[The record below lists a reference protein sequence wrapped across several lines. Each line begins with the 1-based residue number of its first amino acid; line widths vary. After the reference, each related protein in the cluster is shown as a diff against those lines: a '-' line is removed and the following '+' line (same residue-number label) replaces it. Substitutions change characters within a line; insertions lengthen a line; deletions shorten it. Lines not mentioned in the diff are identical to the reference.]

1 MLIRIFSW
9 ISNHLL
15 YLVLAVGAFSLFF
28 PGPGSAI
35 SWIVVPVLALMV
47 FNVSMTINAEDLV
60 QVKKYPLLIIWS
72 LILQFVAMA
81 LFSLVLGKIFFPNL
95 KNMYTG
101 QLLLG
106 GLPADIS
113 APLMVFLAGGNTALA
128 TAMLV
133 SAMAVTPFILPNVMT
148 FFGGVSMAIP
158 TSYLAAELIG
168 IIIIPVALGI
178 LLNHYSARVREKKD
192 AWSGVA
198 SICYILLLFTVV
210 SSNAKTIIDIKTL
223 AVLILFMEVSLNIF
237 GYGLALLTKMA
248 FKQKK
253 DTFLPLLF
261 IAGTKEFGIASAAA
275 DAMKLNQS
283 IVIPSAFYAVV
294 QMISAPILVKVV
306 GDLKK
311 KG

>member
-1 MLIRIFSW
+1 
-9 ISNHLL
+9 
-15 YLVLAVGAFSLFF
+15 
-28 PGPGSAI
+28 
-35 SWIVVPVLALMV
+35 MV
-47 FNVSMTINAEDLV
+47 FNVSMTINAQDLI

-72 LILQFVAMA
+72 LFLQFAVMA
-81 LFSLVLGKIFFPNL
+81 LFSLILGKIFFPNV
-95 KNMYTG
+95 KDIYTG

-133 SAMAVTPFILPNVMT
+133 SAMVITPFILPNVIT

-158 TSYLAAELIG
+158 TSYLAVELIG
-168 IIIIPVALGI
+168 IIIIPVALGV
-178 LLNHYSARVREKKD
+178 LLNYYSAGVREKKD

-223 AVLILFMEVSLNIF
+223 AILILLTEVSLNIF
-237 GYGLALLTKMA
+237 GYGLALLTKIV

-261 IAGTKEFGIASAAA
+261 IVGTKEFGIASAAV
-275 DAMKLNQS
+275 DAMKLNPP
-283 IVIPSAFYAVV
+283 IVIPSAFFAVV

-306 GDLKK
+306 GGPKK